1 MFYHLFFHYIIIIIN
16 NSKVKGEKVMNS
28 KHLVTSLNIELT
40 VSKTQIDLFYRAG
53 RAIVH
58 LWCSNTTSTMRL
70 IF

>member
-1 MFYHLFFHYIIIIIN
+1 MFFYLFLHVIILSIILKSQI
-16 NSKVKGEKVMNS
+16 KVMNP
-28 KHLVTSLNIELT
+28 KHLVTSMNIELT